1 MKRFKGIMP
10 PLVTPFNEDE
20 SFNETRMKEHVNWLI
35 ENGVHGVSPAGS
47 TGEFITMGMDEQK
60 KIIETVTAEVAGR
73 VQVYAGTGNYSTK
86 NAIELSRFA
95 ENIGADGLL
104 IINPY
109 YIQPPVEDV
118 KNHFRAIRQAVS
130 IPIML
135 YQNPHVCGYQLGTM
149 DLVELAEEGVIQ
161 SVKLANGPAAEA
173 VDLLHYGKG
182 KVDAIY
188 GADPE
193 APEAMLMGSQGWI
206 TSFINVAP
214 RLCRDLYDAA
224 SIGDCK
230 KTQEVWSK
238 FVPMFQFAYSGKTHW
253 LQCVKT
259 SLHVMGRGIG
269 APRKPVSLMQ
279 GENLAEL
286 TGILRGMG
294 LVE

>member
-1 MKRFKGIMP
+1 MKPFKGIMP

-20 SFNETRMKEHVNWLI
+20 SINYERLKEHVEWLI

-47 TGEFITMGMDEQK
+47 TGEFITMSIDEQK
-60 KIIETVTAEVAGR
+60 SVIETVISQVAGR
-73 VQVYAGTGNYSTK
+73 VQVYAGSGSYSTK
-86 NAIELSRFA
+86 IAVELSRFA
-95 ENIGADGLL
+95 EEKGADGLL

-109 YIQPPVEDV
+109 YIQPPIEDV

-149 DLVELAEEGVIQ
+149 DLVQLAGEGVIQ

-173 VDLLHYGKG
+173 VDLLHFGQG

-224 SIGDCK
+224 SAGDCN
-230 KTQEVWSK
+230 KTREVWSK

-259 SLHVMGRGIG
+259 SLHVMGKGIG

-286 TGILRGMG
+286 TQILKGMG
-294 LVE
+294 LLD